1 MDFNYLPP
9 SQTAFLGFPQNT
21 ILYVRWR
28 TERNERKGDK
38 YRQEVGRVCR
48 CSSGLEKKEK
58 QNEQN

>member
-1 MDFNYLPP
+1 MSPF
-9 SQTAFLGFPQNT
+9 QTAFLGFPQNK
-21 ILYVRWR
+21 ILNVRWR

-38 YRQEVGRVCR
+38 YRKEVGRVCR